1 MGSTNNYSPLTPWKA
16 LGIRSK
22 CQFQVKGQSGGG
34 GAWKVG
40 GGRWVR
46 VWGACWRRL
55 LRLAEA
61 SLSLHL
67 SLCPR
72 GGVCSTQQF
81 DSTKT
86 LWPEALSKNLLT
98 HIICGLGF
106 TGQGYLTLYL
116 YKYKTPHISKCSV
129 GFNPLPF
136 SFF

>member
-1 MGSTNNYSPLTPWKA
+1 M
-16 LGIRSK
+16 
-22 CQFQVKGQSGGG
+22 
-34 GAWKVG
+34 
-40 GGRWVR
+40 
-46 VWGACWRRL
+46 WGACWRRL

>member
-1 MGSTNNYSPLTPWKA
+1 MAGLWEGETD
-16 LGIRSK
+16 LGV
-22 CQFQVKGQSGGG
+22 CGGG
-34 GAWKVG
+34 
-40 GGRWVR
+40 
-46 VWGACWRRL
+46 VWLRRL
-55 LRLAEA
+55 LRLVEA

-106 TGQGYLTLYL
+106 TG
-116 YKYKTPHISKCSV
+116 
-129 GFNPLPF
+129 
-136 SFF
+136 

>member
-1 MGSTNNYSPLTPWKA
+1 M
-16 LGIRSK
+16 
-22 CQFQVKGQSGGG
+22 GGG
-34 GAWKVG
+34 DGPGSLWG
-40 GGRWVR
+40 GG
-46 VWGACWRRL
+46 VWLRRL
-55 LRLAEA
+55 LRLVEA

-106 TGQGYLTLYL
+106 TG
-116 YKYKTPHISKCSV
+116 
-129 GFNPLPF
+129 
-136 SFF
+136 